1 MDGTETRT
9 PLQKQ
14 KSIMKVYLPL
24 AVHYPFIPYLS
35 AIAMHIYAKSCHSE
49 EQIPVNSFF
58 FCRDSHNTYSPS
70 QTQVP
75 HQRPPPFQTRLP
87 GDLLILSPFTCTS
100 ESPGALL
107 QETLLVAERVPL
119 FLPHCFHEQLKAV
132 QTSSLLHCFRPGVDV
147 SAAHTGED

>member
-14 KSIMKVYLPL
+14 KNIVKVYLPL

-35 AIAMHIYAKSCHSE
+35 AIAMHIYAKSSHSE
-49 EQIPVNSFF
+49 AQIPVNSVF
-58 FCRDSHNTYSPS
+58 FCCDSHNTYSPS
-70 QTQVP
+70 QAGSPPKT
-75 HQRPPPFQTRLP
+75 PPPSRPDSKGPSRPSFL
-87 GDLLILSPFTCTS
+87 TCTS
-100 ESPGALL
+100 ESPGAVL
-107 QETLLVAERVPL
+107 QETLPVADRAPL

-132 QTSSLLHCFRPGVDV
+132 QTSSLLHCFRPGIDV